1 MEARQNYLFLEQAKG
16 YVKAQEKST
25 CPLSTM
31 REVFEQWAQN
41 DKAGGK
47 RLEAVLKVVRSGEP
61 DPGSQEAL
69 FVGD

>member
-1 MEARQNYLFLEQAKG
+1 MEQAEG

-25 CPLSTM
+25 CPLLTM
-31 REVFEQWAQN
+31 REVFELWAQN
-41 DKAGGK
+41 DKGGGK
-47 RLEAVLKVVRSGEP
+47 RLEAVLKVVRGGEP